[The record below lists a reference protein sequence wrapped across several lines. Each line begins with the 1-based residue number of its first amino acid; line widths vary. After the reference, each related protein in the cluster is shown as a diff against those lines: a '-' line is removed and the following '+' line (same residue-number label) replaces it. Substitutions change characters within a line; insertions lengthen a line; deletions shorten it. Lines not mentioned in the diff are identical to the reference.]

1 MNLFK
6 TTQIDIKAIIL
17 TAVIFFGLL
26 STSPKLANAFGGHS
40 CTCSPSYCCVI
51 SCGVG
56 ISTCATSC
64 GCTSDQETGP
74 TKKHIFDGGN
84 PSEFLIHR
92 EWLIKV
98 FWEGHILPSLM
109 LMTEQISTVAIQQT
123 LGIGMLFDAK
133 HQLES
138 QRLLQTMQAEA
149 HAKFRPELNL
159 CEIATS
165 VRSLAS
171 SERNAEFTQI
181 ALADRSLERI
191 LLSGSTVSL
200 GSRQSDSESRWVQF
214 KQVHCNAKD
223 SGNGFANLCTGS
235 KTERFNKDIHY
246 AHTIDAP
253 NTLELDFTTDA
264 NGDHTPRGATA
275 DEEDVLA
282 LMANLYGSKIVE
294 RIPDFN
300 VMSRADGTPIDEG
313 SFLYMDIRSL
323 AAKRSVAMS
332 ALAALAGSK
341 AQGEEQVKPY
351 MQAVLEEMGV
361 GEAEAIEFLSERPSY
376 DLQKKFL
383 TQTLYHGDFFSDLQ
397 GTKANVDRKDVAMQ
411 AIGLIQKWD
420 MHKTQL
426 RSEMIE
432 SVWLD
437 TLLNDLE
444 EKYVGKSGQVE
455 SGPLLRELEAVLP

>member
-1 MNLFK
+1 MILFK
-6 TTQIDIKAIIL
+6 TIIDTFKVFVLTTLLIL
-17 TAVIFFGLL
+17 PMLTMSAK
-26 STSPKLANAFGGHS
+26 PANALFGHS
-40 CTCSPSYCCVI
+40 CTCSPGYCCLA
-51 SCGVG
+51 SCGAG
-56 ISTCATSC
+56 ISSCATSC
-64 GCTSDQETGP
+64 ACTSGQETGP

-92 EWLIKV
+92 EWLVKV
-98 FWEGHILPSLM
+98 FWEGHILPALM
-109 LMTEQISTVAIQQT
+109 LMTEQISAVAIQQT
-123 LGIGMLFDAK
+123 LGVGMLFDAK

-138 QRLLQTMQAEA
+138 QRLLQAMQADT

-181 ALADRSLERI
+181 ALADRSMERI
-191 LLSGSTVSL
+191 MLSGNTISM
-200 GSRQSDSESRWVQF
+200 GSRTSDSESRWVQF
-214 KQVHCNAKD
+214 KQVHCSEKD
-223 SGNGFANLCTGS
+223 SGNGFTNLCTGT

-246 AHTIDAP
+246 AHTVDAP

-264 NGDHTPRGATA
+264 DGDHTPRGATA

-282 LMANLYGSKIVE
+282 LMANLYGSKIVT
-294 RIPDFN
+294 RMPDFD
-300 VMSRADGTPIDEG
+300 VMSKADGTPIDEG
-313 SFLYMDIRSL
+313 SLLYMDIRSL
-323 AAKRSVAMS
+323 AAKRNVGIS
-332 ALAALAGSK
+332 ALAAIAGSK

-351 MQAVLEEMGV
+351 MQAMLEEMGV
-361 GEAEAIEFLSERPSY
+361 GETEAIEFLSERPSY

-397 GTKANVDRKDVAMQ
+397 GTKANVDRKVVAMQ

-426 RSEMIE
+426 RSEIIE

-444 EKYVGKSGQVE
+444 ERYVGKQGSVE

>member
-1 MNLFK
+1 
-6 TTQIDIKAIIL
+6 
-17 TAVIFFGLL
+17 
-26 STSPKLANAFGGHS
+26 
-40 CTCSPSYCCVI
+40 
-51 SCGVG
+51 
-56 ISTCATSC
+56 
-64 GCTSDQETGP
+64 
-74 TKKHIFDGGN
+74 
-84 PSEFLIHR
+84 
-92 EWLIKV
+92 
-98 FWEGHILPSLM
+98 
-109 LMTEQISTVAIQQT
+109 
-123 LGIGMLFDAK
+123 
-133 HQLES
+133 
-138 QRLLQTMQAEA
+138 
-149 HAKFRPELNL
+149 
-159 CEIATS
+159 
-165 VRSLAS
+165 
-171 SERNAEFTQI
+171 
-181 ALADRSLERI
+181 
-191 LLSGSTVSL
+191 
-200 GSRQSDSESRWVQF
+200 
-214 KQVHCNAKD
+214 
-223 SGNGFANLCTGS
+223 
-235 KTERFNKDIHY
+235 
-246 AHTIDAP
+246 
-253 NTLELDFTTDA
+253 
-264 NGDHTPRGATA
+264 
-275 DEEDVLA
+275 
-282 LMANLYGSKIVE
+282 
-294 RIPDFN
+294 
-300 VMSRADGTPIDEG
+300 
-313 SFLYMDIRSL
+313 MDIRSL